1 MLTDDVDHEECP
13 WSVLRQV
20 TRCLSPMWIMYWWD
34 NDVFQSV
41 RKFTLSRE
49 HNMTHISRHNTVRTS
64 RNPAFEN
71 RIPIPK
77 QSPHGIRNFCPSIQR
92 LRKARS
98 TVAVCSDRAHA
109 PRHRHKTWLFLRIR
123 FKGAHVQFW
132 AGLTLTTEDSVNSA
146 SNPYSCNMA
155 LEVFWQNWRIKWL
168 WRSRT
173 QAILQVKSS
182 NWSLNNWSA
191 QALANSSALRF
202 PSLRSGFWFLHR
214 PWAATFKT
222 VAVPSR
228 RVSAL
233 HTDSQKHNWNK
244 TACCFLW
251 LNQPSPIGLI
261 KYLPIVRA

>member
-1 MLTDDVDHEECP
+1 MMLFNL
-13 WSVLRQV
+13 WGSL
-20 TRCLSPMWIMYWWD
+20 RCLGNTTWLTSAGTTRSERAEIQLLRTGYLSPSKAHME
-34 NDVFQSV
+34 FG
-41 RKFTLSRE
+41 
-49 HNMTHISRHNTVRTS
+49 ISARRSN
-64 RNPAFEN
+64 
-71 RIPIPK
+71 
-77 QSPHGIRNFCPSIQR
+77 R

-132 AGLTLTTEDSVNSA
+132 AGLTLTSEDSVNSA

-173 QAILQVKSS
+173 RAILQVKSS

-191 QALANSSALRF
+191 QALAISSALRF

-233 HTDSQKHNWNK
+233 HTDYQASRLSHPFN
-244 TACCFLW
+244 T
-251 LNQPSPIGLI
+251 LNSKPLFCKSS
-261 KYLPIVRA
+261 

>member
-1 MLTDDVDHEECP
+1 MMFFNL
-13 WSVLRQV
+13 WGSL
-20 TRCLSPMWIMYWWD
+20 RCLGNTTWLTSAGITRSERAEI
-34 NDVFQSV
+34 Q
-41 RKFTLSRE
+41 LSRTGYLSPSKAHME
-49 HNMTHISRHNTVRTS
+49 FGISARRSN
-64 RNPAFEN
+64 
-71 RIPIPK
+71 
-77 QSPHGIRNFCPSIQR
+77 R

-98 TVAVCSDRAHA
+98 KVAVCSDRAHA